1 MEGMWLW
8 SASLYNPLTSP
19 SLRTDIPLKALN
31 LHFGVNFSIVSQVNP
46 HINLFF
52 FASRGAVGRP
62 VTHRKGRG
70 WRGGYL
76 GSAIET
82 YLKLELQKFMKISR
96 HLELLPR
103 PLGQDW
109 SGIWL
114 QQFSG
119 TITIWP
125 KSRISDFW
133 YILSDPGPERL
144 ARMLVAGQQSTFPKL
159 LFIQNRMK
167 IERLIEKGL
176 LLGGS
181 GKADM
186 DGIASRDR
194 ESMHMHGQVLR
205 SSAEP
210 STEDEHEDERE
221 TRLVGKEDKRASVI
235 QEFKRQSGVF
245 FDDFEE
251 GEDTG
256 ASEDDVAVAPP
267 LLDGHD
273 KQE

>member
-1 MEGMWLW
+1 MEG
-8 SASLYNPLTSP
+8 LYQYALSEFNLLTSS

-52 FASRGAVGRP
+52 FSSRGAVGRP
-62 VTHRKGRG
+62 VTHRRGRG

-76 GSAIET
+76 GSATET
-82 YLKLELQKFMKISR
+82 YLKLELQKFIKISK

-125 KSRISDFW
+125 KSHISDFW
-133 YILSDPGPERL
+133 YILSDPSPQRL
-144 ARMLVAGQQSTFPKL
+144 ARMLRAGQQSTFPKL

-167 IERLIEKGL
+167 IERLIEEGL

-181 GKADM
+181 GQADM
-186 DGIASRDR
+186 EDIATRDR
-194 ESMHMHGQVLR
+194 GSMHMHGQAMR

-210 STEDEHEDERE
+210 STEDESEPHH
-221 TRLVGKEDKRASVI
+221 LQKEDRRPSVI
-235 QEFKRQSGVF
+235 QELKRQSAVF
-245 FDDFEE
+245 FDDFEVD
-251 GEDTG
+251 GEETG
-256 ASEDDVAVAPP
+256 GSEDEVAIE
-267 LLDGHD
+267 LENGHD
-273 KQE
+273 KEE

>member
-1 MEGMWLW
+1 M
-8 SASLYNPLTSP
+8 
-19 SLRTDIPLKALN
+19 
-31 LHFGVNFSIVSQVNP
+31 NP

-52 FASRGAVGRP
+52 FSSRGAVGRP
-62 VTHRKGRG
+62 VTHRRGRG

-76 GSAIET
+76 GSATET
-82 YLKLELQKFMKISR
+82 YLKLELQKFIKISK

-125 KSRISDFW
+125 KSHISDFW
-133 YILSDPGPERL
+133 YILSDPSPERL

-159 LFIQNRMK
+159 LFIANRMK
-167 IERLIEKGL
+167 IERLIEEGL

-181 GKADM
+181 GQADM
-186 DGIASRDR
+186 EGIASRDR
-194 ESMHMHGQVLR
+194 ESMHMHGQAMR

-210 STEDEHEDERE
+210 DTDDEVEIRG
-221 TRLVGKEDKRASVI
+221 LGKEDRRASVLM
-235 QEFKRQSGVF
+235 ELMRQSGVF
-245 FDDFEE
+245 FDDFEGD
-251 GEDTG
+251 GEETG
-256 ASEDDVAVAPP
+256 ASEDEVAVEIGDGNANANANAN
-267 LLDGHD
+267 GHD
-273 KQE
+273 KEK